1 MTQVPLFTT
10 PLLWLT
16 VTLAVFALF
25 EGVSKRS
32 NRHPLCHPVLWSTPA
47 IAGML
52 FLTGTQY
59 ATYHAATFS
68 LSFLLGPAVVGLA
81 VPIWEQRRRLC
92 RLAMPLALALLAGAM
107 TSIVTG
113 VGVLVL
119 FHAPQVL
126 QATIAPRATTTPVA
140 MALATELGGIAPLA
154 AVLVLASGVFG
165 TMIGLPVLKILKIHD
180 RRIQG
185 LAIGISAHG
194 IGAARAFQIDPQA
207 GAFASLGLALNAMA
221 TAGLL
226 SILALIY

>member
-1 MTQVPLFTT
+1 MPLFTT

-16 VTLAVFALF
+16 VTLAVFVLF

-52 FLTGTQY
+52 FLTGTPY
-59 ATYHAATFS
+59 NTYRTATFS

-81 VPIWEQRRRLC
+81 VPIWEQRRRLR
-92 RLAMPLALALLAGAM
+92 RLAMPLMLALIAGAV
-107 TSIVTG
+107 TSILTG
-113 VGVLVL
+113 VGVLLL
-119 FHAPQVL
+119 FRAPQAL

-154 AVLVLASGVFG
+154 AVLVLGSGVLG
-165 TMIGLPVLKILKIHD
+165 AIIGLPILKILNVRD
-180 RRIQG
+180 RRVQG

-226 SILALIY
+226 SLLASLLQQS